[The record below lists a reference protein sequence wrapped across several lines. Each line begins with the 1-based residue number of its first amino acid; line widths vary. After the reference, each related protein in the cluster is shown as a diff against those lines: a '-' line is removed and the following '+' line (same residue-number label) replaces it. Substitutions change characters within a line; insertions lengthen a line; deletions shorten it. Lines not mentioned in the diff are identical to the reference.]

1 MGGRA
6 TRAPAVLWGSHM
18 SGQAQFE
25 PSAEYHETAHPSPWI
40 YGWLATVPLIWGFN
54 FVCLKILYHPD
65 VGFTVEGML
74 SARYIIMALLFG
86 AILLLQRN
94 SKPIDRGDYLYL
106 FIFALVTVGIYQ
118 WVFAKAIQ
126 LTSAAESALLIS
138 TSPIWVFLI
147 SFLMGTQRFDAR
159 RMIGV
164 AVGFAG
170 VAMVIFGAGKS
181 ADVADTRVL
190 GDFVM
195 IVAAILWAS
204 YAVFSHRLLE
214 KYSPLK
220 IVATI
225 HLLGAIVLIPIGFG
239 QMISVEPWS
248 LGLVPW
254 LCILQYSVLA
264 GVYAF
269 WMWYRGVKRI
279 GASQTML
286 FQYFV
291 PLVALVAGYL
301 ILHEIPT
308 QWQIAGIVVTILG
321 VHLARKQAPPQIAVT
336 ESEPFEELEEEDEV
350 TAIAEGPSA

>member
-1 MGGRA
+1 M
-6 TRAPAVLWGSHM
+6 
-18 SGQAQFE
+18 
-25 PSAEYHETAHPSPWI
+25 
-40 YGWLATVPLIWGFN
+40 PLIWGFN

-74 SARYIIMALLFG
+74 SARYIIMGLLFG
-86 AILLLQRN
+86 AILLLQRGT
-94 SKPIDRGDYLYL
+94 KPIERADYLYL
-106 FIFALVTVGIYQ
+106 FVFALVTVGIYQ

-164 AVGFAG
+164 AVGFIG
-170 VAMVIFGAGKS
+170 VAMVIFGSGDS
-181 ADVADTRVL
+181 PDVADTRVL

-195 IVAAILWAS
+195 IIAAILWAS

-225 HLLGAIVLIPIGFG
+225 HLLGAVMLIPVGFG
-239 QMISVEPWS
+239 QMMSVEPWN

-291 PLVALVAGYL
+291 PLVALVAAYL
-301 ILHEIPT
+301 ILREVPT
-308 QWQIAGIVVTILG
+308 QWQIAGIIVTILG
-321 VHLARKQAPPQIAVT
+321 VHLARKQTPPQVQIAGV
-336 ESEPFEELEEEDEV
+336 EPVEIPDDEDEAI
-350 TAIAEGPSA
+350 AIAEGPSA

>member
-1 MGGRA
+1 M
-6 TRAPAVLWGSHM
+6 
-18 SGQAQFE
+18 
-25 PSAEYHETAHPSPWI
+25 
-40 YGWLATVPLIWGFN
+40 PLIWGFN

-74 SARYIIMALLFG
+74 SARYIIMGLLFG
-86 AILLLQRN
+86 AILLLQRG
-94 SKPIDRGDYLYL
+94 SKPIERGDYLYL

-159 RMIGV
+159 PMIGV
-164 AVGFAG
+164 AVGFIG
-170 VAMVIFGAGKS
+170 VAMVIFGSGDS
-181 ADVADTRVL
+181 PDVADTRVL

-195 IVAAILWAS
+195 IIAAILWAS

-214 KYSPLK
+214 KYSPLR

-225 HLLGAIVLIPIGFG
+225 HLLGAVMLIPVGFE
-239 QMISVEPWS
+239 QMMSVEPWN

-291 PLVALVAGYL
+291 PLVALVAAYL
-301 ILHEIPT
+301 ILREVPT
-308 QWQIAGIVVTILG
+308 QWQIAGIIVTILG
-321 VHLARKQAPPQIAVT
+321 VHLARKQTPPQVQIAGV
-336 ESEPFEELEEEDEV
+336 EPVEIPDEEDEAI
-350 TAIAEGPSA
+350 AIAEGPSA